1 MKKDKFYVYLPMI
14 LGIVLIILSI
24 LNSFENN
31 NVWGIIGGVL
41 LIIIPYVYT
50 SIPIIY
56 ERYKENNS
64 LKNRLSENTFTD
76 RQTDLQNL
84 ISLLHNH
91 KIIQLTGNERQCGKS
106 WLALKLIDCINHP
119 NDVDFIHH
127 HSLKKLF
134 KRIYYIDMK
143 QKSDSDI
150 NYFFENNIVTNK
162 TLIIIDHIK
171 KVDYIFSKQE
181 AYNFSLIFIT
191 ASIVDTKGEIYY
203 ISSFEIDN
211 VPKLQKNINRN
222 YNNIEILS
230 KKEIETLYEV
240 TLVILEKFISYW
252 NVKNMYYG

>member
-171 KVDYIFSKQE
+171 KVDYIF
-181 AYNFSLIFIT
+181 
-191 ASIVDTKGEIYY
+191 
-203 ISSFEIDN
+203 
-211 VPKLQKNINRN
+211 
-222 YNNIEILS
+222 
-230 KKEIETLYEV
+230 
-240 TLVILEKFISYW
+240 
-252 NVKNMYYG
+252 

>member
-191 ASIVDTKGEIYY
+191 ASIVDTKGELY
-203 ISSFEIDN
+203 I
-211 VPKLQKNINRN
+211 
-222 YNNIEILS
+222 
-230 KKEIETLYEV
+230 
-240 TLVILEKFISYW
+240 
-252 NVKNMYYG
+252 